1 MIKEERLNYIL
12 DKLKRQKFI
21 RVSDITKELNVTDM
35 TVRRDL
41 QKLEE
46 QNQAIR
52 VHGGAKLIEEN
63 NHQELSHIDKVSI
76 NIEDKKEIAQK
87 IAAEIYDNDTVFLG
101 AGTTIELVHEYLEA
115 KNVKIITNSLHLF
128 NRIKNEER
136 FEVILIG
143 GTYREITGCFVG
155 AIANDFIQN
164 IHVQK
169 AFIGVNALTE
179 EGIYTYSESEGITQQ
194 LILNTSA
201 KKYILADS
209 SKFNQKDFY
218 RFYSLDKA
226 DVLITNDHLDE
237 DLKENYQKLINII

>member
-46 QNQAIR
+46 QNQAVR

-63 NHQELSHIDKVSI
+63 KQPELSHIDKISI

-87 IAAEIYDNDTVFLG
+87 IAAEIYDNETVFLG

-115 KNVKIITNSLHLF
+115 ENVKIITNSLHLF

-194 LILNTSA
+194 LILNNSA